1 MGNRSRRSRVAL
13 VVLMLPVGVL
23 LAALFAAGSGPGIA
37 TAKQVFPGATGPSA
51 DTTISTSTSTA
62 TITSSSTS
70 TSKSTT
76 TSTTTTSSST
86 TAPVPVLGCVGDLS
100 PATPTDTDPN
110 LTNYSF
116 HCNGQ
121 VNAYSILVTRPGQAY
136 DELDDFS
143 VTANVIDPTTEQLST
158 TESFN
163 CQGGI
168 PGSGISCLIASP
180 ATSAD
185 TWSLIQGQ
193 FDTTT
198 PFCPTLPANAKPG
211 TKPSQGAVAYLVV
224 NDPTGE
230 EVGPWIFQYSPRC
243 PVVKPVPKPKL
254 NKTTRKRTTK
264 KHTTKKHTTKKAT
277 STKRNAR

>member
-1 MGNRSRRSRVAL
+1 MAL
-13 VVLMLPVGVL
+13 VVVMLPVGVL

-37 TAKQVFPGATGPSA
+37 TAKQALSGVTGAT
-51 DTTISTSTSTA
+51 TTSTSTS
-62 TITSSSTS
+62 TSSSTS

-136 DELDDFS
+136 NELDDLS
-143 VTANVIDPTTEQLST
+143 VTANVIDPETAQLSA

-163 CQGGI
+163 CEGGI
-168 PGSGISCLIASP
+168 PA
-180 ATSAD
+180 
-185 TWSLIQGQ
+185 
-193 FDTTT
+193 
-198 PFCPTLPANAKPG
+198 PG
-211 TKPSQGAVAYLVV
+211 
-224 NDPTGE
+224 
-230 EVGPWIFQYSPRC
+230 
-243 PVVKPVPKPKL
+243 
-254 NKTTRKRTTK
+254 
-264 KHTTKKHTTKKAT
+264 
-277 STKRNAR
+277 